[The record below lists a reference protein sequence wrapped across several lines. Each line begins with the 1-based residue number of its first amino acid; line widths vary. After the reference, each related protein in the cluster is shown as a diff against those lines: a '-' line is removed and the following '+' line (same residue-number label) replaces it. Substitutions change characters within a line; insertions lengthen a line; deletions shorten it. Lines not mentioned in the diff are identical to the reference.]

1 MGHSRAA
8 GSCGFYG
15 KDPVVVLDFASLYP
29 SLFVA
34 HNICWTTLRG
44 AGAEAD
50 DAVCPASAQLKHPH
64 RFASKQ
70 KRPGLLP
77 RLLEALITTRRRTKA
92 LGQGG
97 SAARRHER
105 GGVPASAPALAQ
117 ALRERVLRL
126 HGLRR
131 LAAGGQG
138 PRRELRAL
146 GQLVL
151 PRARDVIE
159 AEVEGAEVLYAQTDS
174 LFIRLPGRSHAEA
187 AAEGARI
194 AAAASAALPEGLT
207 LEHEHTLC
215 PFLLLHVNR
224 YAGRDVG
231 GEVVIKGIGSA
242 RGDTDFV
249 RSTLKD
255 ATTALLERGVEAAC
269 ALAAARQEQLLRGD
283 VALDSS

>member
-1 MGHSRAA
+1 DVSPLG
-8 GSCGFYG
+8 G
-15 KDPVVVLDFASLYP
+15 
-29 SLFVA
+29 
-34 HNICWTTLRG
+34 
-44 AGAEAD
+44 
-50 DAVCPASAQLKHPH
+50 
-64 RFASKQ
+64 
-70 KRPGLLP
+70 
-77 RLLEALITTRRRTKA
+77 KA
-92 LGQGG
+92 LAESCVRWGNWYC
-97 SAARRHER
+97 R
-105 GGVPASAPALAQ
+105 
-117 ALRERVLRL
+117 
-126 HGLRR
+126 
-131 LAAGGQG
+131 
-138 PRRELRAL
+138 
-146 GQLVL
+146 
-151 PRARDVIE
+151 RARDVIE

-224 YAGRDVG
+224 YAGRDVN

-283 VALDSS
+283 VALDELVSGAYLWRVDQSDLERFARGEDEDDSTLRTPHVALATKRLKQDPGLRFRLGEFVPMVHGKSLRGDAQKDGVMDPPTVLKTNAAV